1 MHANVDEIR
10 RLLEDAKKFHGH
22 LCGGQVVGVRMA
34 MAGLRELGITD
45 PKGTQRKDFV
55 AFVETYRCATD
66 AIIVTT
72 GLTPGKRSLRVMD
85 YGKMAATFVHLPT
98 GKAVR
103 VNALE
108 SSREKAAA
116 LAETMGSLEDQ
127 NTYLEALVQLPEE
140 DLLYVQEVAVVLD
153 PCDLPGPP
161 TGFAICSVC
170 GETVLDGRHVNL
182 DGRSYCKPCAAG
194 KGYYQDKQP
203 VEEKVL
209 SEVEQ

>member
-1 MHANVDEIR
+1 MHANVNEIR
-10 RLLEDAKKFHGH
+10 RLLEDARQFHGH

-34 MAGLRELGITD
+34 MAGLRELGISD
-45 PKGTQRKDFV
+45 PKGAQRKDFV
-55 AFVETYRCATD
+55 AVVETYRCATD

-85 YGKMAATFVHLPT
+85 FGKMAATFIHLHS

-127 NTYLEALVQLPEE
+127 NNYLEALILLPEE
-140 DLLYVQEVAVVLD
+140 DLLYVQEVDAALD

-182 DGRSYCKPCAAG
+182 EGRSFCKPCAAG
-194 KGYYQDKQP
+194 KGYYALKQP

-209 SEVEQ
+209 GEVGQ